1 MPFAFCA
8 QFQLCSQSLF
18 LLIPYLLKD
27 IMRNC
32 KFGTRQRDDIIIKQ
46 GEVGDCFYVVLSGQ
60 ISIYIHNQDKG
71 DEEERKELENIVQ
84 YKDGKLDRTKLGN
97 FALSLGEGSPVGE
110 VALIDEA
117 AVRTATIVADQKTDL
132 LIIDRP
138 LYNRC
143 IKDML
148 ALEFEEK
155 KKFICNSPLFASW
168 APKYRK
174 QLAMALYKENYPYE
188 SLLVR
193 QGDRVAFA
201 YFIIRGQV
209 EIQIDPST
217 HPAQYP
223 KIFKAANENEAEKLM
238 RKSDKPRPPTEVNY
252 SHHIRKRD
260 NLKSARLCYLGMN
273 ESVGDTELTMEL
285 DTYLQT
291 AVCKEQTEVL
301 VLERQHYERL
311 FVRRH
316 PRTIDT
322 MRQQIKMKL
331 LTRKSLSSAKDIPF
345 LGYLAQEIVNKDGS
359 AKVNTF
365 RIPSI
370 GQSSVYHEPQHL
382 ASLALTESSLNRH
395 NRTGDV
401 WKGGPY
407 PHYESINGQNRQA
420 VLSQL
425 VQVYNADIAQV
436 ASHSHQAL
444 CRAASKVSTAGLP
457 SLQVSPTE
465 LQSWPVT
472 NGPRPKV
479 NSHRH
484 SARISVSPALLIE
497 MLWGLNFAM
506 YNGCEKQARDA
517 VRDVHAR
524 ACYELLPDVQLV
536 TEAILNCDCLT
547 QGGMG
552 DAGPMG
558 ISLATAAATPNPIL
572 AKTIT
577 NASFKTKKLPDDIPV
592 AEVDSPQAMSKLSPI
607 EEEHKGLAKHMQRL
621 SKGRNKK
628 EDKEKEKEKR
638 GRDARRGSDTSSS
651 KSLVLNGE
659 SLDSVNVSIVKKQSR
674 DTVDSVEL
682 LHLGRM
688 RYSDD
693 HPVTNGNNSAHKA
706 GERGGGEGEVR
717 SRPNSFHGAVV
728 NPESFSTD
736 L

>member
-1 MPFAFCA
+1 M
-8 QFQLCSQSLF
+8 SQYKKVVDVISRPPDQRTDFELAAILPYVRKKAHLF
-18 LLIPYLLKD
+18 VNTRPDLLKD

-174 QLAMALYKENYPYE
+174 QLAMALYKESYPYE

-345 LGYLAQEIVNKDGS
+345 LGYLAQVIELKSRPPPPPEKERVDPTVSEAEKEFLNHRGPLIDLHGPGS
-359 AKVNTF
+359 VFYLIKVREQTKLKL
-365 RIPSI
+365 RSKRERLVERP
-370 GQSSVYHEPQHL
+370 
-382 ASLALTESSLNRH
+382 
-395 NRTGDV
+395 
-401 WKGGPY
+401 
-407 PHYESINGQNRQA
+407 QA
-420 VLSQL
+420 VKNVPGNVLLAAQQL
-425 VQVYNADIAQV
+425 LNGSNDYGGDE
-436 ASHSHQAL
+436 
-444 CRAASKVSTAGLP
+444 R
-457 SLQVSPTE
+457 
-465 LQSWPVT
+465 VT
-472 NGPRPKV
+472 
-479 NSHRH
+479 S
-484 SARISVSPALLIE
+484 S
-497 MLWGLNFAM
+497 
-506 YNGCEKQARDA
+506 
-517 VRDVHAR
+517 
-524 ACYELLPDVQLV
+524 
-536 TEAILNCDCLT
+536 
-547 QGGMG
+547 
-552 DAGPMG
+552 
-558 ISLATAAATPNPIL
+558 
-572 AKTIT
+572 
-577 NASFKTKKLPDDIPV
+577 
-592 AEVDSPQAMSKLSPI
+592 
-607 EEEHKGLAKHMQRL
+607 
-621 SKGRNKK
+621 
-628 EDKEKEKEKR
+628 R
-638 GRDARRGSDTSSS
+638 GRDRVTVQPRSFRSIQNSNMDSSTENS
-651 KSLVLNGE
+651 AGDPSPDDGEEEEEELGPEYPHDDEDDSE
-659 SLDSVNVSIVKKQSR
+659 SLGQSDWQSGDGTESPEQQEARLSFLEERVRRWLKKENPKVGPKVAQLKRFALQDGEQQPHPGHWVVRRPRRHANTTSIMDTNPPTRSR
-674 DTVDSVEL
+674 TDNARAHSFNIL
-682 LHLGRM
+682 I
-688 RYSDD
+688 
-693 HPVTNGNNSAHKA
+693 NNS
-706 GERGGGEGEVR
+706 
-717 SRPNSFHGAVV
+717 S
-728 NPESFSTD
+728 
-736 L
+736 